1 MKSTLLLTALLGS
14 ASLAV
19 ASDRIELKKTIG
31 LGLAAGGQHYDGS
44 FGDNTMPYFRAHAEF
59 HPTECIGARLIGG
72 FGNISNGSTEFRT
85 EYFSNI
91 GLQGVLQPGFAFLGN
106 VRPYLASGVSTD
118 FGTVKWSGNEV
129 YDLDYNFY
137 MPIELGVEWLI
148 TRQIS
153 VTGFAETRVH
163 SVDWDKLDGIATAD
177 DFYGKRDEL
186 LRAGVGV
193 TYRFGLPSVS
203 VPEVPKVAPVEKI
216 VETVKPAAIVKVD
229 SDLDGVLDPM
239 DKCANTP
246 AGVKVDAS
254 GCPLDSDKDGVAD
267 AQDKCPNT
275 AAGVKVDATGCPIDS
290 DKDGVADFQDKCAST
305 PAGVKVDATGC
316 PVDSDKDGVADF
328 QDKCPNT
335 AAGVKV
341 DATGCQEIKI
351 EKGAKLT
358 LEGILFKAGS
368 ADIDSSSAPN
378 LAQAARAIK
387 AAPASKIEVA
397 GFTDNSG
404 NAGKNQALSAKRAKS
419 VQAYLVKLGVPAKQ
433 LVSKGYGPA
442 QPIGDNKT
450 DAGRAKNRRIEFRV
464 K

>member
-1 MKSTLLLTALLGS
+1 MKASSILLALLACS
-14 ASLAV
+14 NFAAAAES
-19 ASDRIELKKTIG
+19 IPLKNTVGIG
-31 LGLAAGGQHYDGS
+31 IAAGAQHYDGT
-44 FGDNTMPYFRAHAEF
+44 FGDNSMPYFRGHAEYR
-59 HPTECIGARLIGG
+59 PTECIGARLIGG

-91 GLQGVLQPGFAFLGN
+91 GLQGVLQHRFEVLGN

-118 FGTVKWSGNEV
+118 FGTVKWSGSQV

-137 MPIELGVEWLI
+137 MPVELGVEWLL
-148 TRQIS
+148 TRNVS

-163 SVDWDKLDGIATAD
+163 AVDWDKLDGIATSGGYFD
-177 DFYGKRDEL
+177 KRDDL
-186 LRAGVGV
+186 YRAGIGL
-193 TYRFGLPSVS
+193 TWRFGLDSVS
-203 VPEVPKVAPVEKI
+203 VPKVPEVAPVTKI
-216 VETVKPAAIVKVD
+216 VQEVKPAAIVKVD

-246 AGVKVDAS
+246 AGIKVDGS
-254 GCPLDSDKDGVAD
+254 
-267 AQDKCPNT
+267 
-275 AAGVKVDATGCPIDS
+275 GCPIDS
-290 DKDGVADFQDKCAST
+290 DKDGVADHQDKCAATPVGVKVDASGCPIDTDKDGIADFQDKCAST
-305 PAGVKVDATGC
+305 PSGVAVDASGC

-358 LEGILFKAGS
+358 LEGIVFKIGS

-387 AAPASKIEVA
+387 AAPTAKIEIA
-397 GFTDNSG
+397 GFTDNVG
-404 NAGKNQALSAKRAKS
+404 NKAKNQALSAKRAKS
-419 VQAYLVKLGVPAKQ
+419 VQAYLVKLGVGAKQ
-433 LVSKGYGPA
+433 VTSKGYGSA

-450 DAGRAKNRRIEFRV
+450 EDGRSKNRRIEFRV